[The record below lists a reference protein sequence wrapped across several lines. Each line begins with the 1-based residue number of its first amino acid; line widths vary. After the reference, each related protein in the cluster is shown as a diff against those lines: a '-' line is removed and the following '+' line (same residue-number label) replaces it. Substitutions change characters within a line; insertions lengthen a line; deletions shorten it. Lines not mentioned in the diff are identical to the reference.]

1 MFSQPCFDKMVSY
14 SQGQVGLS
22 GTSGYLENIFSNSDD
37 HTREGPV
44 SVVIKLP
51 GFSARALKWLRPQ
64 AVHNITPSVYTPT
77 PVPIPAL
84 EDIPDPTSDEAEDHL
99 NPLKSI
105 GSLYDGYT
113 KAKPV
118 KQPKSRQEKKA
129 LRKAAKKISKK
140 ERLAKEAEVQ
150 KLASKLQKLGKKR
163 KKNKRTAEAK
173 AKAEAERRAKAQ
185 VYAAPLPRD
194 MDMKPFP
201 GRVFQMPRYQS
212 KHFSFQLCQ
221 CNDPDILTL
230 WTDGSMSGDGELAG
244 AAVAYR
250 DMAAEDKSRGRDW
263 KDIAWKVDGYSG
275 HIGCI
280 ELSAIAGALDIA
292 ITKVSQETTSPIRSV
307 FICSDSLEAI
317 GRCQNISRIQLPPL
331 DLLVH
336 QRAQELVALGVS
348 LSIVWSPGHSGIQ
361 GNIRAHIAAGA
372 VTKSGRSDEKPERV
386 SDPTAVSNIRSFT
399 ICRMP

>member
-1 MFSQPCFDKMVSY
+1 MVGY
-14 SQGQVGLS
+14 TQGQVGLS
-22 GTSGYLENIFSNSDD
+22 GTSRYVETIFSNSYD
-37 HTREGPV
+37 HTQDGRDFE
-44 SVVIKLP
+44 
-51 GFSARALKWLRPQ
+51 RALKWLSPRAIP
-64 AVHNITPSVYTPT
+64 NITPSVYMPAPMPLPAVEDIAGPT
-77 PVPIPAL
+77 P
-84 EDIPDPTSDEAEDHL
+84 EEAEDSL
-99 NPLKSI
+99 NPL
-105 GSLYDGYT
+105 
-113 KAKPV
+113 
-118 KQPKSRQEKKA
+118 Q
-129 LRKAAKKISKK
+129 K
-140 ERLAKEAEVQ
+140 ERLAKEAELRNLSPKPQ
-150 KLASKLQKLGKKR
+150 KLEKKR
-163 KKNKRTAEAK
+163 KKSRRAAEAK
-173 AKAEAERRAKAQ
+173 AKAEGKAEAERIAKAQ

-201 GRVFQMPRYQS
+201 GRVFQMPRYES
-212 KHFSFQLCQ
+212 KHFCSQLYECK
-221 CNDPDILTL
+221 DPDILTL

-292 ITKVSQETTSPIRSV
+292 ITKVSQETASPIRSV

-331 DLLVH
+331 DSLVH

-361 GNIRAHIAAGA
+361 GNIRAHIAARA

-386 SDPTAVSNIRSFT
+386 SYPPAVSNIRSFT
-399 ICRMP
+399 IWRMP

>member
-1 MFSQPCFDKMVSY
+1 MVSY

-77 PVPIPAL
+77 PVPLPAL

-105 GSLYDGYT
+105 
-113 KAKPV
+113 
-118 KQPKSRQEKKA
+118 
-129 LRKAAKKISKK
+129 AKKISKK

-150 KLASKLQKLGKKR
+150 KLAAKLQKLGKKR

-292 ITKVSQETTSPIRSV
+292 ITKVSQ
-307 FICSDSLEAI
+307 
-317 GRCQNISRIQLPPL
+317 
-331 DLLVH
+331 
-336 QRAQELVALGVS
+336 
-348 LSIVWSPGHSGIQ
+348 
-361 GNIRAHIAAGA
+361 
-372 VTKSGRSDEKPERV
+372 
-386 SDPTAVSNIRSFT
+386 
-399 ICRMP
+399 

>member
-1 MFSQPCFDKMVSY
+1 MVGY
-14 SQGQVGLS
+14 TQGQVGLS
-22 GTSGYLENIFSNSDD
+22 GTSRYVETIFSNSYD
-37 HTREGPV
+37 HTQDGRVFE
-44 SVVIKLP
+44 
-51 GFSARALKWLRPQ
+51 RALKWLGPRAIP
-64 AVHNITPSVYTPT
+64 NITPSVYIPAPMPLPAVEDIADPT
-77 PVPIPAL
+77 P
-84 EDIPDPTSDEAEDHL
+84 EEAGDSL
-99 NPLKSI
+99 NPLESI
-105 GSLYDGYT
+105 DESLCDGYT
-113 KAKPV
+113 KATPV
-118 KQPKSRQEKKA
+118 KQPRSRQEKKA
-129 LRKAAKKISKK
+129 FRKEAKKISRK
-140 ERLAKEAEVQ
+140 ERLAKEAELRNLAAKPQ
-150 KLASKLQKLGKKR
+150 KLDKKR
-163 KKNKRTAEAK
+163 KKSRRTAESK
-173 AKAEAERRAKAQ
+173 AKAEAKAQ

-201 GRVFQMPRYQS
+201 GRVFQLPRYES
-212 KHFSFQLCQ
+212 KHFSSQLCE
-221 CNDPDILTL
+221 CKDPDILTL

-250 DMAAEDKSRGRDW
+250 DMAAEDKSRGRHW
-263 KDIAWKVDGYSG
+263 KDVAWKIDGYSG

-292 ITKVSQETTSPIRSV
+292 ITKVSQETVSPIHSV

-331 DLLVH
+331 DSLVH

-386 SDPTAVSNIRSFT
+386 PYPPTVSNIRSFT

>member
-1 MFSQPCFDKMVSY
+1 MVSY

-77 PVPIPAL
+77 PVPLPAL

-150 KLASKLQKLGKKR
+150 KLAAKLQKLGKKR

-244 AAVAYR
+244 LRWHIEIWLPRTNHAG
-250 DMAAEDKSRGRDW
+250 ETGRILLG
-263 KDIAWKVDGYSG
+263 KLTGT
-275 HIGCI
+275 
-280 ELSAIAGALDIA
+280 AGI
-292 ITKVSQETTSPIRSV
+292 
-307 FICSDSLEAI
+307 
-317 GRCQNISRIQLPPL
+317 
-331 DLLVH
+331 
-336 QRAQELVALGVS
+336 LVALNSLPLPG
-348 LSIVWSPGHSGIQ
+348 LSILLSP
-361 GNIRAHIAAGA
+361 
-372 VTKSGRSDEKPERV
+372 KSRRKRQALYAQSLYAR
-386 SDPTAVSNIRSFT
+386 IL
-399 ICRMP
+399 

>member
-1 MFSQPCFDKMVSY
+1 M
-14 SQGQVGLS
+14 
-22 GTSGYLENIFSNSDD
+22 D
-37 HTREGPV
+37 HTQDGRDFE
-44 SVVIKLP
+44 
-51 GFSARALKWLRPQ
+51 RALKWLSPRAIP
-64 AVHNITPSVYTPT
+64 NITPSVYIPAPMPLPAVEDIADPT
-77 PVPIPAL
+77 P
-84 EDIPDPTSDEAEDHL
+84 EEAEDSL
-99 NPLKSI
+99 NPLQSI
-105 GSLYDGYT
+105 DESLCVGYP
-113 KAKPV
+113 KATPV
-118 KQPKSRQEKKA
+118 KQPRSRQEKKA
-129 LRKAAKKISKK
+129 FRKEAKKISRK
-140 ERLAKEAEVQ
+140 ERLAKEAE
-150 KLASKLQKLGKKR
+150 LRNLSPKLQKLDKKR
-163 KKNKRTAEAK
+163 KKSRRAAEAK
-173 AKAEAERRAKAQ
+173 AKAEGKAEVERIAKAQ

-201 GRVFQMPRYQS
+201 GRVFQMPRYES
-212 KHFSFQLCQ
+212 KHFCSQLYECK
-221 CNDPDILTL
+221 DPDVLTL

-280 ELSAIAGALDIA
+280 ELSAIAGALDTA
-292 ITKVSQETTSPIRSV
+292 ITKVSQETASPIRSV

-331 DLLVH
+331 DSLVH

-386 SDPTAVSNIRSFT
+386 SYPPAVSNIRSFT